1 MPRLRSSRPS
11 RPSSRSWL
19 APSPVHP
26 FFPLTLPTSPV
37 SLLQQAA
44 QKKKDSPFN
53 RPAVED
59 VLARRFFVRPSFDI
73 YGGVAGLYDLGPPG
87 CAVQANILQQWR
99 NHFILE
105 EQMLEVDCTIMT
117 KHDVFK

>member
-1 MPRLRSSRPS
+1 MCC
-11 RPSSRSWL
+11 
-19 APSPVHP
+19 
-26 FFPLTLPTSPV
+26 FFSKIFYPIN
-37 SLLQQAA
+37 LQQLA
-44 QKKKDSPFN
+44 QKKKDNPFD

-73 YGGVAGLYDLGPPG
+73 YGGVAGLFDLGPPG

-117 KHDVFK
+117 KDEVFK